1 MELLIKSLEGSYLVS
16 GLESE
21 ATIADVKCLLHQQHM
36 QQVPEPEEQCLVGV
50 AQCACAFCCCC
61 LWWLSHRQSP
71 THACLLPLTYTQVF
85 KHSVLSGSDAGLQQ
99 LGITHGDQ
107 LVMLPARPAIKRPR
121 AQTTPVRLPSPSQPM
136 HALQPARPMRTLET
150 PGIAQLPAACPQQA
164 ADTAAIRTAITDEAR
179 SRGIEHTLKE
189 ERPPVAR
196 RGLRLPAGLLG
207 EDNEQL
213 LQLLQQAFDGQ
224 LLGGLQLNVSEG
236 GQPGEEGEG
245 QPAEEEQEVRFLK
258 DSQCMFHWACTCR
271 KGRREKAL
279 V

>member
-1 MELLIKSLEGSYLVS
+1 MPV
-16 GLESE
+16 
-21 ATIADVKCLLHQQHM
+21 
-36 QQVPEPEEQCLVGV
+36 
-50 AQCACAFCCCC
+50 CC
-61 LWWLSHRQSP
+61 P
-71 THACLLPLTYTQVF
+71 TYTQVF

-121 AQTTPVRLPSPSQPM
+121 AQTTPVRSHSPAQSM
-136 HALQPARPMRTLET
+136 HALQPARPMCTLHH
-150 PGIAQLPAACPQQA
+150 PASRVCACCLCLQQA
-164 ADTAAIRTAITDEAR
+164 ADTAAIRTAITDDAR

-207 EDNEQL
+207 EGNEQL

-224 LLGGLQLNVSEG
+224 LPGLQLNVSDG

-245 QPAEEEQEVRFLK
+245 QPAEEEQEEVRSLK
-258 DSQCMFHWACTCR
+258 HSPSTKFYLACAFR
-271 KGRREKAL
+271 GRGGVERAL